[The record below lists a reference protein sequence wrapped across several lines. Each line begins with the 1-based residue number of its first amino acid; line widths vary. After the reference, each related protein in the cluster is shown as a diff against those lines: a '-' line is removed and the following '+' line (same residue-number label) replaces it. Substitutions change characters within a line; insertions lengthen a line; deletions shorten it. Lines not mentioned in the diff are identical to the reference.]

1 MNNDSNWWMAAG
13 RFGAGGLWI
22 AAALFFASG
31 AQARDPLAQTGGS
44 LLAQGELIRVQAQT
58 CHVECGQA
66 LARCERLRERG
77 THCPREFQFC
87 KERCDGAK
95 AESPATGR
103 ERCSASIAARPPQAF
118 ARRATRTTAAPAALV
133 PRPAAS
139 AANSGRPRQDAAAFG
154 CGVGSKHQERLT
166 RSRPRWCRSWRC
178 RRCGSSTLRR
188 D

>member
-77 THCPREFQFC
+77 THCPRECQFC

-103 ERCSASIAARPPQAF
+103 ERRRLLCVHRCETSAGVCEESNPNNRGPCRAGAATCR
-118 ARRATRTTAAPAALV
+118 
-133 PRPAAS
+133 
-139 AANSGRPRQDAAAFG
+139 
-154 CGVGSKHQERLT
+154 ER
-166 RSRPRWCRSWRC
+166 CE
-178 RRCGSSTLRR
+178 
-188 D
+188 